1 MKENTIGFQ
10 MSDAAAVP
18 EQNESDASRSDGDIP
33 GYPSI
38 IIQGAA
44 LARIE
49 AEMAHDTEAEVGGVL
64 VGNAAPSTNFV
75 LVTGSLAAPRS
86 GSDSAPATDDEMSIG
101 ESVDDTAAA
110 PSTTPF
116 TFTAATLEAMAQQ
129 VADAFPGQRIVGW
142 YHSHPS
148 FGIFLSA
155 HDLYMQSAFFAQP
168 WQVGYVFDPVQ
179 AQRGFFGWDG
189 REVVRVPQWEVTAFT
204 HGSGSDLPVN
214 TPAHSTASPM
224 LIGGGL
230 DAPVGGA
237 RSQSGA
243 FGQPTGST
251 NKKRPIGAI
260 IAAVAAAIAVVI
272 AVVVISSGDDDT
284 TAPTSTAT
292 ENSSA
297 TDTESTPVDVET
309 TEPIVVAETVATD
322 AASTTD
328 VTTTTAA
335 PDSATTEP
343 TPITFPDT
351 PTAVQTPTS
360 RLGADGTSCVASADG
375 SYEPLTDC
383 FVPLSNGN
391 VLVFTSGSLRC
402 TDPSGT
408 VLAAEAQKFVV
419 GVDADPLV
427 LVVDDAL
434 IPTCTNLDYAKNV
447 LSGGSDTLDG
457 LCGSSGT
464 QINDGTRR
472 CLSHNLNSGAMVAL
486 VRSTEND
493 GEMVASCVAA
503 GTEKVVSPITWSAD
517 DVGTNWRIVSVVF
530 DTTKNEFVATATREG
545 ATATANITCG

>member
-1 MKENTIGFQ
+1 MKENTIGFE
-10 MSDAAAVP
+10 MSDAAEVP
-18 EQNESDASRSDGDIP
+18 EQNQSDTSRSDGDIP

-49 AEMAHDTEAEVGGVL
+49 AEMASDIDAEVGGVL

-75 LVTGSLAAPRS
+75 LVTGSLAAPRL
-86 GSDSAPATDDEMSIG
+86 GSDSVPSSDDEMSIG
-101 ESVDDTAAA
+101 EGGDDDAAA
-110 PSTTPF
+110 PSTQPF
-116 TFTAATLEAMAQQ
+116 TFTAATLEAMALH

-142 YHSHPS
+142 YHSHPR

-179 AQRGFFGWDG
+179 AQRGFFGWQA

-204 HGSGSDLPVN
+204 YGSGSDLPVN
-214 TPAHSTASPM
+214 TPAHSTASPT
-224 LIGGGL
+224 LIDGGG
-230 DAPVGGA
+230 AAAAAV
-237 RSQSGA
+237 RSQPAA
-243 FGQPTGST
+243 FGQPTDSAA
-251 NKKRPIGAI
+251 KKQRPIGAI
-260 IAAVAAAIAVVI
+260 IAAVAAVVAVVI
-272 AVVVISSGDDDT
+272 AVVVISGGDDDT

-292 ENSSA
+292 ESSLLA
-297 TDTESTPVDVET
+297 DTESTTAEVVT
-309 TEPIVVAETVATD
+309 TEPNLVAETVATD
-322 AASTTD
+322 AVVATD

-335 PDSATTEP
+335 PDSSTTEP
-343 TPITFPDT
+343 TAITFPDT
-351 PTAVQTPTS
+351 PTAVQTPAS
-360 RLGADGTSCVASADG
+360 RLGADAAPCVASADG

-427 LVVDDAL
+427 LVADEAL

-447 LSGGSDTLDG
+447 LSDGSDTLDG

-464 QINDGTRR
+464 QINDATRR
-472 CLSHNLNSGAMVAL
+472 CLSQNLNSGAMVAL
-486 VRSTEND
+486 VRSTENA
-493 GEMVASCVAA
+493 GEMVASCAA
-503 GTEKVVSPITWSAD
+503 GGTEKVVSPITWSSD

-530 DTTKNEFVATATREG
+530 DVAQSQFVATATREG